1 MRAMGGA
8 ERVVD
13 VGVAELGELLA
24 KRRVV
29 LLLALVEAQV
39 LKQEHVP
46 LAKRR
51 RLLLRVLAHRVARER
66 DRLAEKLC
74 QAQGSWAQREL
85 LLEALARRTADVA
98 HKDDARAVA
107 DKLLDGRQ
115 RRLDARV
122 VGHDAVG
129 HGNVEIDAHEH
140 ALAARIEIVDCLD

>member
-1 MRAMGGA
+1 MGGA

-39 LKQEHVP
+39 LEQEHVP

-66 DRLAEKLC
+66 NWLAEKLR
-74 QAQGSWAQREL
+74 QTQGGWAQREL
-85 LLEALARRTADVA
+85 LLEALARRTAEVA
-98 HKDDARAVA
+98 HENDARAVA

-115 RRLDARV
+115 RRFDARV
-122 VGHDAVG
+122 IGHDAVG
-129 HGNVEIDAHEH
+129 YGNVEINAHEN
-140 ALAARIEIVDCLD
+140 ALATRIKLVDGLD

>member
-39 LKQEHVP
+39 LEQEHVP

-51 RLLLRVLAHRVARER
+51 RLRLRVLAHRVARER
-66 DRLAEKLC
+66 DRLAEELR
-74 QAQGSWAQREL
+74 QAQGGRAQREL
-85 LLEALARRTADVA
+85 LLEALARRTTEVA
-98 HKDDARAVA
+98 HEDDARAVA
-107 DKLLDGRQ
+107 NKLLDGRQ
-115 RRLDARV
+115 CRLDARV

-129 HGNVEIDAHEH
+129 HRNVEIDTHEH
-140 ALAARIEIVDCLD
+140 ALAARVEIVDRLD